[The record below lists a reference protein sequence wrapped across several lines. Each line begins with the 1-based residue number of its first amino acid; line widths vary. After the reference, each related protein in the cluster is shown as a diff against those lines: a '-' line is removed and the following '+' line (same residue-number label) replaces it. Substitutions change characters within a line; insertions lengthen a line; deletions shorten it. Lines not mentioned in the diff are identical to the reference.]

1 MRLSCSQ
8 RCHFLEY
15 LMLSYRHGYHAG
27 NYADVL
33 KHSMLLQVL
42 KAMQKKDKPY
52 VYIDTHAGAGAYS
65 LNDEFAQKTGEYLD
79 GIAKLW
85 DANNL
90 PTALADYVE
99 AVKIFNGEF
108 DQLTVYPGSP
118 SFVDAELR
126 PKDRMVLHELH
137 STDHELLEEYF
148 DQDKQVRVIKGD
160 GLQGL
165 IAAVPPPERRGVILI
180 DPSYEIKTD
189 YQDVAHAIIKA
200 HKRFATGVFMLWYPV
215 VDRAQTESMLKI
227 LATSGIKN
235 QLRVEQAIKPDS
247 NEFGMTAAGLWI
259 INPPWQLDVAA
270 KEMLNYLE
278 RRLGHSGGKTV
289 VKQEVPE

>member
-1 MRLSCSQ
+1 
-8 RCHFLEY
+8 
-15 LMLSYRHGYHAG
+15 MLSYRHGYHAG

-42 KAMQKKDKPY
+42 KSMQKKDKPY

-79 GIAKLW
+79 GVAKLW
-85 DANNL
+85 EANNL

-137 STDHELLEEYF
+137 GTDHQLLEEYF

-165 IAAVPPPERRGVILI
+165 MAAVPPPERRGVILI
-180 DPSYEIKTD
+180 DPSYEIKSD
-189 YQDVAHAIIKA
+189 YIDVAQTIIKA

-215 VDRAQTESMLKI
+215 VKREQTEAMLNLLKN
-227 LATSGIKN
+227 SGIKK
-235 QLRVEQAIKPDS
+235 QLRIEQAISADS
-247 NEFGMTAAGLWI
+247 DEFGMTAAGLWI
-259 INPPWQLDVAA
+259 INPPWQTDELAKAALD
-270 KEMLNYLE
+270 YLAPI
-278 RRLGHSGGKTV
+278 LGHADGSVTV
-289 VKQEVPE
+289 KWEVGE

>member
-1 MRLSCSQ
+1 
-8 RCHFLEY
+8 
-15 LMLSYRHGYHAG
+15 MLSYRHGFHAG

-33 KHSMLLQVL
+33 KHAMLLQVL
-42 KAMQKKDKPY
+42 KLMHKKDKPMA
-52 VYIDTHAGAGAYS
+52 YIDTHAGAGGYA
-65 LNDEFAQKTGEYLD
+65 LTDEFAKKTGEYLD
-79 GIAKLW
+79 GVAKLW
-85 DANNL
+85 GKEDL
-90 PTALADYVE
+90 PESLQLYIDDVKHFNQGEEDLA
-99 AVKIFNGEF
+99 F
-108 DQLTVYPGSP
+108 YPGSP
-118 SFVDAELR
+118 AFVDMNMR

-137 STDHELLEEYF
+137 STDFVSLDEQF
-148 DQDKQVRVIKGD
+148 ANDRQVKVINSD
-160 GLQGL
+160 GLKGL
-165 IAAVPPPERRGVILI
+165 IAAVPPLERRGVILI

-270 KEMLNYLE
+270 KEMLDYLE
-278 RRLGHSGGKTV
+278 RRLGQSGGKTV